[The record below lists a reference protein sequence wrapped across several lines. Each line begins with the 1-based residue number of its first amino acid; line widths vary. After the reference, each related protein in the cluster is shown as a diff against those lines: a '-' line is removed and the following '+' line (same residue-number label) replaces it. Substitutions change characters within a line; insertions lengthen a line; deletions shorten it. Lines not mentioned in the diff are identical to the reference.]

1 MIRSVKSGAN
11 RSLRFI
17 QPFFCI
23 SYHPGR
29 NTRSNMENKAKKK
42 PVAAIVREL
51 TESAVEECGCRLWDV
66 EYVKDATG
74 WNLILTID
82 KDEGIS
88 LDDCEMVND
97 AVGAIL
103 DEADPI
109 PDSYCL
115 EISSPGLERELRTYS
130 HMNAFLGSAVLV
142 RLYTA
147 YEGSKSLA
155 ATLSS
160 CDPENDTVTLTSDG
174 KDPIVLERKAI
185 AKMTVV
191 ADL

>member
-1 MIRSVKSGAN
+1 MRTALYG
-11 RSLRFI
+11 LFT
-17 QPFFCI
+17 PFFAYPI
-23 SYHPGR
+23 IREGTTR
-29 NTRSNMENKAKKK
+29 NIMENKAKKK

-51 TESAVEECGCRLWDV
+51 TEKAVEECGCRLWDV

-115 EISSPGLERELRTYS
+115 EISSPGLERELRTYE
-130 HMNAFLGSAVLV
+130 HMASFLGSEVLV
-142 RLYTA
+142 RLYAA
-147 YEGSKSLA
+147 YEGSKSITAVL
-155 ATLSS
+155 TSF
-160 CDPENDTVTLTSDG
+160 DPENDTVTLTPDG
-174 KDPIVLERKAI
+174 KEPIPFERKAI
-185 AKMTVV
+185 AKMTLI
-191 ADL
+191 ADF